1 MFPGETPIQSSQRLL
16 KRELG
21 LDIDTSRFRPV
32 CCQAFAFEM
41 REQEP
46 KNHGAF
52 VFNLDKSIYWRCSDQ
67 NT

>member
-52 VFNLDKSIYWRCSDQ
+52 VFNPDKSIYWRCSDQ